1 MKTRLLS
8 LFVALL
14 ATTALWSY
22 DFKFG
27 NLYYNILTDSTV
39 GVVRDDSYASLT
51 TVTIPSTFSHNG
63 TVYTVTEIKYWAFK
77 ECAELT
83 SVTIPGSVTYIGGSA
98 FADCTGLTSVNIS
111 HGLTTIG
118 GGAFYNCTSLTSVTI
133 PSSVTYIV
141 RFCFRRLQQSFRYHY
156 TQ

>member
-1 MKTRLLS
+1 MGGVAKACCCMCIINRLNNDIMKTRLLS

-22 DFKFG
+22 DLKFG

-63 TVYTVTEIKYWAFK
+63 TVYTVTEIK
-77 ECAELT
+77 
-83 SVTIPGSVTYIGGSA
+83 IGLSRNVQN
-98 FADCTGLTSVNIS
+98 LPP
-111 HGLTTIG
+111 L
-118 GGAFYNCTSLTSVTI
+118 L
-133 PSSVTYIV
+133 
-141 RFCFRRLQQSFRYHY
+141 FRAA
-156 TQ
+156 

>member
-22 DFKFG
+22 DLKFG

-63 TVYTVTEIKYWAFK
+63 TVYTVTEIK
-77 ECAELT
+77 
-83 SVTIPGSVTYIGGSA
+83 IGLSRNVQN
-98 FADCTGLTSVNIS
+98 LPP
-111 HGLTTIG
+111 L
-118 GGAFYNCTSLTSVTI
+118 L
-133 PSSVTYIV
+133 
-141 RFCFRRLQQSFRYHY
+141 FRAA
-156 TQ
+156 